1 MSSQNTDQLLM
12 IRPVSFFMN
21 LQTATDNHDQQNVD
35 GMNNEKAQEMALKE
49 FDAFVAKLRNAGVSV
64 TVIEDTPNPAT
75 PDSIFPNNWVSFH
88 EDESVF
94 LYPMC
99 AENRRA
105 ERRMDILEQ
114 LEDRGFCIDRV
125 FDLTDAEKDGQFL
138 EGTGSLVL
146 DHENRIAYACLSQRT
161 HPDVL
166 EEWAELTGYS
176 TVTFEALQEV
186 NGNWLPIYHTNVM
199 ISVGQELAIL
209 CADCIKNASERNAVI
224 ASLKNSGK
232 EIVFISEK
240 QKSSFAGNMLQVMND
255 KGEKIMLM
263 STKAFESLTA
273 EQVATIENTNR
284 ILHSSLHTIETL
296 GGGSARCMMAEIFLP
311 KA

>member
-1 MSSQNTDQLLM
+1 
-12 IRPVSFFMN
+12 
-21 LQTATDNHDQQNVD
+21 
-35 GMNNEKAQEMALKE
+35 
-49 FDAFVAKLRNAGVSV
+49 
-64 TVIEDTPNPAT
+64 
-75 PDSIFPNNWVSFH
+75 
-88 EDESVF
+88 
-94 LYPMC
+94 
-99 AENRRA
+99 
-105 ERRMDILEQ
+105 
-114 LEDRGFCIDRV
+114 
-125 FDLTDAEKDGQFL
+125 
-138 EGTGSLVL
+138 
-146 DHENRIAYACLSQRT
+146 
-161 HPDVL
+161 
-166 EEWAELTGYS
+166 
-176 TVTFEALQEV
+176 
-186 NGNWLPIYHTNVM
+186 M

-255 KGEKIMLM
+255 KGEKIMVM

-296 GGGSARCMMAEIFLP
+296 GGGSARCMMTEIFLP